1 MIVSSSQDQKKRD
14 RLREIDVLLKKQDRK
29 GKIEG
34 KKRDKL
40 REIDV
45 LVSTQGCNVSYN
57 KSDY

>member
-1 MIVSSSQDQKKRD
+1 M
-14 RLREIDVLLKKQDRK
+14 LLKKQDRK

-45 LVSTQGCNVSYN
+45 LKKNKKDTLREIDVLQEIDIGCGR
-57 KSDY
+57 